1 MESGE
6 KKQRKETDK
15 KKGGGGRR
23 ERKKEKKKEREK
35 NKLVLYLHQLA
46 SNLLKPTAYGRETI
60 LSLVG
65 TVANCPADRFID
77 LFRESL
83 CSIVSIRYQGNHV
96 MLCILV
102 CFYVQLT
109 VCYFLRYTIFHF
121 FFDTLLIS
129 QN

>member
-1 MESGE
+1 MKRNRE
-6 KKQRKETDK
+6 KKPTKRKGE
-15 KKGGGGRR
+15 GGRR

-46 SNLLKPTAYGRETI
+46 SNLLKPTAYGKETI
-60 LSLVG
+60 LSSVG

-96 MLCILV
+96 M
-102 CFYVQLT
+102 
-109 VCYFLRYTIFHF
+109 FLYLSMF
-121 FFDTLLIS
+121 
-129 QN
+129 N